1 MINNKVIQKPVTF
14 EEVLNSDK
22 KFRVEHY
29 KTNVLP
35 IFKDF
40 IEIDSFLFYISQ
52 YFVSEDIKQIIK
64 EGKWYL
70 EP

>member
-52 YFVSEDIKQIIK
+52 YFVSEDIKKVIK